1 MNRAVLSP
9 GVRIGRDAVVE
20 EAVLWDG
27 VEIGAGATVKRAI
40 IEDGVK
46 IPAGFHI
53 GVDLQQDAKRFH
65 VTENGIVVV
74 PNNVILEE

>member
-1 MNRAVLSP
+1 MDRAVLSP
-9 GVRIGRDAVVE
+9 GVRIGRGAQVE
-20 EAVLWDG
+20 RAILWDG
-27 VEIGAGATVKRAI
+27 VEISAGATVKRAI

-46 IPAGFHI
+46 IPPNFHI
-53 GVDLQQDAKRFH
+53 GADPQQDAKHFH